1 MCIRDSRIVV
11 PLERVSQGFKDIS
24 MSFQTNPLTKDLIA
38 MKNENAIARS
48 VKNIVFTNP
57 GEKFFNPKFGSRV
70 TESLFENADDLTAI
84 EIQTQIK
91 ESIQGYEPR
100 VNLRSVDAN
109 ANIDGNSFDVIII
122 YDIIGSDI
130 PTQQLEFVLQPTR

>member
-1 MCIRDSRIVV
+1 M
-11 PLERVSQGFKDIS
+11 PLERISQGFKDIS

-57 GEKFFNPKFGSRV
+57 GEKFFNPRFGSRI

-84 EIQTQIK
+84 EIQTQIE
-91 ESIQGYEPR
+91 ESIKRYEPR
-100 VNLRSVDAN
+100 VNLKSVDAF
-109 ANIDGNSFDVIII
+109 ADIDGNSFDVVIV
-122 YDIIGSDI
+122 YDIIGADI

>member
-1 MCIRDSRIVV
+1 
-11 PLERVSQGFKDIS
+11 
-24 MSFQTNPLTKDLIA
+24 MSFQTNPLTSDLIA

-57 GEKFFNPKFGSRV
+57 GEKFFNPRFGSRI

-84 EIQTQIK
+84 EIQKQIE
-91 ESIQGYEPR
+91 ESINRYEPR
-100 VNLRSVDAN
+100 VRLQSVEAFAD
-109 ANIDGNSFDVIII
+109 IDGNAFEVVIT
-122 YDIIGSDI
+122 YDIIGADI

>member
-1 MCIRDSRIVV
+1 M

-57 GEKFFNPKFGSRV
+57 GEKFFKPKFGSNISN
-70 TESLFENADDLTAI
+70 SLFENADDLTAVQ
-84 EIQTQIK
+84 IQTQIE
-91 ESIQGYEPR
+91 ESVQRYEPR
-100 VNLRSVDAN
+100 VKLRTVDAN
-109 ANIDGNSFDVIII
+109 ANIDGNSFDVVIV
-122 YDIIGSDI
+122 YDIIGADI